1 MPDSPCSKTQL
12 RQQLR
17 QQRRELS
24 RELQLQES
32 TAAAALVPQLDNW
45 PKARRIAVYTA
56 NDGELE
62 TGPLAAL
69 CREADKMLFLP
80 VISDNNLLAFAHWA
94 DEDQLEPNRYGIPEP
109 SSDAPR
115 CSARELDI
123 IFLPL
128 VGWDKAGG
136 RLGMGGGYYDRT
148 LAGLDKDAA
157 GNGPLLV
164 GLGHAL
170 QEVARIPRDDWD
182 VTMDYVVTS
191 KSLHDCRTAR

>member
-1 MPDSPCSKTQL
+1 MPDSPSSKTQL

-17 QQRRELS
+17 QQRRALS
-24 RELQLQES
+24 RELQIQEAI
-32 TAAAALVPQLDNW
+32 AAATLAPQLDNW
-45 PKARRIAVYTA
+45 PDTRRIAVYMA

-80 VISDNNLLAFAHWA
+80 VIGDNNLLAFAHWSG
-94 DEDQLEPNRYGIPEP
+94 EDQLEPNHYGIPEP

-115 CSARELDI
+115 CAAPELDI

-128 VGWDKAGG
+128 VGWDKTGG

-148 LAGLDKDAA
+148 LAGLDRGAP
-157 GNGPLLV
+157 GIGPLLV
-164 GLGHAL
+164 GLGYAL

-182 VTMDYVVTS
+182 VTMDYVMTS
-191 KSLHDCRTAR
+191 RGLHDCRRIR